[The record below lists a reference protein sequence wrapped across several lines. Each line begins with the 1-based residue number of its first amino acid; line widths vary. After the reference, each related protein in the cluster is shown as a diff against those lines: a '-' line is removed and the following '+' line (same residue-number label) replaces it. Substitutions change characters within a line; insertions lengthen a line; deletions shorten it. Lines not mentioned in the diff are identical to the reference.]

1 MKKRTKIILIV
12 VAVTVVIFLLIP
24 TGDSSS
30 SSDVSTQSSVEEKK
44 EASEKNEAQSD
55 TTAEATSETTEVE
68 ETAVD
73 YSFIEGESNIFEC
86 YEADTEEDV
95 FMDLNWENS
104 DYQKVQYVVYNQ
116 GEEFEKG
123 CAVNSP
129 SDINMYEAED
139 GTKLIYEGKD
149 RYTLVS
155 DTINDTFTLSI
166 DDDYLT
172 DDDMVYLTTNQ
183 EVLDFFGNS
192 ANVGKKFNCIFDVYG
207 YDDYP
212 TLNISYYVLTFT
224 TSKGQSFMVD
234 MYGYEGNRIFDNSKI
249 SVTGIFK
256 SDNSQNADFDIT
268 AIMVEEMDN

>member
-12 VAVTVVIFLLIP
+12 VVVIVAIFLLIP
-24 TGDSSS
+24 TGDSSGDASAES
-30 SSDVSTQSSVEEKK
+30 STEEKK
-44 EASEKNEAQSD
+44 ETNENTEVQTES
-55 TTAEATSETTEVE
+55 TTESTTIVE

-73 YSFIEGESNIFEC
+73 YSFVEGESNIFEC

-104 DYQKVQYVVYNQ
+104 DCQKVQYVVYNQ

-129 SDINMYEAED
+129 ADTNTYVAED

-155 DTINDTFTLSI
+155 DTINDTFTMTI
-166 DDDYLT
+166 DEEYLT
-172 DDDMVYLTTNQ
+172 DDDVVYLTTDQ
-183 EVLDFFGNS
+183 EVLNFFGNS
-192 ANVGKKFNCIFDVYG
+192 ANLGKKFNCIFDVYG
-207 YDDYP
+207 YDNYP
-212 TLNISYYVLTFT
+212 TLNTSWYALTFT
-224 TSKGQSFMVD
+224 TAKGQHFMVD
-234 MYGYEGNRIFDNSKI
+234 MFGYEGDRIFDNSKI
-249 SVTGIFK
+249 SVTGIFT

-268 AIMVEEMDN
+268 AIMVEIIE